1 MKTLGMFVRCNH
13 VRETLNVK
21 KYVKNLNSKNKS
33 VIISTG
39 PAGTGKTM
47 LACKYSMEQLQKY
60 KYDKL
65 IITRPNV
72 SVDEDLGYLPG
83 DVQGK
88 MYPWLIPIYDQI
100 IKFSDKKTLDNY
112 LMLNTIEIAPLG
124 FLRGRTF
131 DNSII
136 IADEMQN
143 STPSQ
148 MKTLLTRVGNNS
160 KLIIN
165 GDLKQCDLKTV
176 EKNGLEDFINKF
188 QLYKK
193 SSFEDS
199 GISIT
204 EFMDEDVFRSEI
216 VKYVLKVY
224 DHEK

>member
-1 MKTLGMFVRCNH
+1 
-13 VRETLNVK
+13 
-21 KYVKNLNSKNKS
+21 
-33 VIISTG
+33 
-39 PAGTGKTM
+39 
-47 LACKYSMEQLQKY
+47 
-60 KYDKL
+60 
-65 IITRPNV
+65 
-72 SVDEDLGYLPG
+72 
-83 DVQGK
+83 
-88 MYPWLIPIYDQI
+88 
-100 IKFSDKKTLDNY
+100 
-112 LMLNTIEIAPLG
+112 
-124 FLRGRTF
+124 
-131 DNSII
+131 
-136 IADEMQN
+136 MQN

-188 QLYKK
+188 HMYKK

-204 EFMDEDVFRSEI
+204 EFMDEYVFRSEI

>member
-1 MKTLGMFVRCNH
+1 
-13 VRETLNVK
+13 
-21 KYVKNLNSKNKS
+21 
-33 VIISTG
+33 
-39 PAGTGKTM
+39 
-47 LACKYSMEQLQKY
+47 MEQLQKY

>member
-1 MKTLGMFVRCNH
+1 MFVRCNH

-47 LACKYSMEQLQKY
+47 LACKYSMEQLQRY

-176 EKNGLEDFINKF
+176 AKNGLEDFINKF
-188 QLYKK
+188 HVYKK

>member
-1 MKTLGMFVRCNH
+1 MLLVRCNH

-33 VIISTG
+33 VVISTG

-83 DVQGK
+83 DVHGK
-88 MYPWLIPIYDQI
+88 MYPWLIPIYDHI

-112 LMLNTIEIAPLG
+112 MMQNTIEITPLG

-165 GDLKQCDLKTV
+165 GDLKQCDLKTTDV
-176 EKNGLEDFINKF
+176 NGLQDFIEKF
-188 QLYKK
+188 QMYEK

-204 EFMDEDVFRSEI
+204 EFMDEDIFRSEI
-216 VKYVLKVY
+216 VKYILKVY
-224 DHEK
+224 NQEK

>member
-1 MKTLGMFVRCNH
+1 MLLVRCNH

-33 VIISTG
+33 VVISTG

-83 DVQGK
+83 DVHGK
-88 MYPWLIPIYDQI
+88 MYPWLIPIYDHI

-112 LMLNTIEIAPLG
+112 MIQNTIEIAPLG

-165 GDLKQCDLKTV
+165 GDLKQCDLKTTDV
-176 EKNGLEDFINKF
+176 NGLQDFIEKF
-188 QLYKK
+188 QMYEK

-216 VKYVLKVY
+216 VKYILKVY
-224 DHEK
+224 NQEK